1 MVLTNDGKPDTA
13 QLLLGRGHLMLDL
26 FDTSDNPTLM
36 MRSLGNASGFTLT
49 GEEEIIEHFSSRAG
63 LKKLDASA
71 TLTKSLKGTMTLEE
85 ISPENIALFGSAT
98 ITEIAAESGSV
109 SNDVWIPDD
118 AGGYWVQIWRDAAD
132 TSPGPEKKQGTRP
145 AVGIN
150 PAVAATISGSVENTD
165 FEVDY
170 ARGRLYII
178 PAGNLSNTGG
188 AWKSITYT
196 LLAGDR
202 RDIRLLNRTVV
213 RGRLTFV
220 SENAQT
226 SEKRTLILNKIK
238 MQASGDLQF
247 ISNEWASLAIEFTCE
262 EDATN
267 FPNSPVGS
275 LHVSQT

>member
-26 FDTSDNPTLM
+26 FDTSDNPTYM
-36 MRSLGNASGFTLT
+36 MRALGNASGFTLT
-49 GEEEIIEHFSSRAG
+49 GEEEIIEHFSSRTG

-98 ITEIAAESGSV
+98 ITEISAESGSV
-109 SNDVWIPDD
+109 SNAVWIPDD
-118 AGGYWVQIWRDAAD
+118 AAGFYVQIWRDAVNPTA
-132 TSPGPEKKQGTRP
+132 KQGTRP
-145 AVGIN
+145 AVGMN
-150 PAVAATISGSVENTD
+150 PAVAATISGSTEGTD

-170 ARGRLYII
+170 ARGRLYIL
-178 PAGNLSNTGG
+178 PSPGNLGNSGG
-188 AWKSITYT
+188 AWKSITYS

-202 RDIRLLNRTVV
+202 RDIRLLDRTVV

-267 FPNSPVGS
+267 FPNSPIGS